1 MAERNYLIRSSE
13 CELSELAAIIKG
25 LVETTQ
31 DSEYPDFEL
40 KPCVYALGEEKDEH
54 YLHLW
59 CDHWSHLDEMLGLL
73 KEQPGH
79 ITIELGGDPSYLDTQ
94 VSMEARR
101 EFASIDKMIQQLQAE
116 ERKEKRMA
124 TEKENVPEAANQE
137 EKREHKVYLSLPP
150 VKSKEGFNKMIS
162 NLKEA
167 GAKFDSYNKH
177 WYITPDADFNKFK
190 GFLGLPYEYV
200 NERGKNLRAKENEKK
215 SQEGRESVKGKLEKN
230 KGVVEKNQ
238 TERKEPKHNR
248 DEAR

>member
-13 CELSELAAIIKG
+13 CELSELAAVIKR

-59 CDHWSHLDEMLGLL
+59 CDHWSYFDEMLELL

-79 ITIELGGDPSYLDTQ
+79 ITIELGGDPLYLDSQ

-116 ERKEKRMA
+116 ERKVKSMA
-124 TEKENVPEAANQE
+124 TEKENVQEAANQE

-150 VKSKEGFNKMIS
+150 VKSREGFNKMIS

-167 GAKFDSYNKH
+167 GAK
-177 WYITPDADFNKFK
+177 
-190 GFLGLPYEYV
+190 

-230 KGVVEKNQ
+230 RDAMERNQ
-238 TERKEPKHNR
+238 TERKEPEHSR
-248 DEAR
+248 EEAR